1 MRFHMGRTSTFNQ
14 KLCDEICMRLVDGES
29 LRRICTDEKM
39 PHIGTVLRWIGEND
53 KLREQYTRARELQ
66 AEVYADEITQIADDG
81 QNDTYTD
88 DEGNKKTDH
97 DVIARSRL
105 RVDSRKWI
113 VSKLLPKKYG
123 DKLELGGEM
132 KNTLAVDGS
141 VTALIANLRKARGK

>member
-1 MRFHMGRTSTFNQ
+1 MGSKGGRPSVFDQ
-14 KLCDEICMRLVDGES
+14 KVCDEICLRLVEGES
-29 LRRICTDEKM
+29 LRRICQDEKM
-39 PHIGTVLRWIGEND
+39 PHIGTVLRWVGENT

-88 DEGNKKTDH
+88 DEGNVKTDH

-123 DKLELGGEM
+123 DKLELAGEM
-132 KNTLAVDGS
+132 KQTHEVGDSITNLV
-141 VTALIANLRKARGK
+141 ANLRKTRGK